1 VTAEQAV
8 LGGRFFVTS
17 PLGSGDIAQSYDVR
31 DLQGAHFLL
40 ETVEPRVAAD
50 PRAWALCQEQAHH
63 ADALRSGLFARL
75 LEAGV
80 DLALGPY
87 LLREAVPGI
96 SLANRLTQEGPLS
109 TQQALKLLGM
119 LAAGLEEAHRTGLVH
134 RGLGPWCVMVGKSLF
149 LESVRVGELGLAILR
164 ATAPQPWPGPL
175 GWMSAAQAQG
185 DQVSPAMDIHALA
198 MIAFFALTA
207 RPLLRTVASGTPD
220 PVAVWA
226 EMAAPP
232 SASRRAAELGV
243 TLPEAFDAVMMR
255 AIAVQPASPFP
266 SAVTLVQ
273 AMEDALR
280 APKKVFGKTL
290 LLGQATLLSAPAPVD
305 ELEDGWPSNIPPEVA
320 KSEPPAA
327 PVSLAGV
334 EVAGAASRH
343 QSTASGLGS
352 AQSPSTPAPAAPPP
366 EAPIPALGQYPSA
379 PPPEAP
385 VPPLGQHPSAPPVS
399 AQYPIAQYPGEPSI
413 SLPMRSR
420 TGLWIGIG
428 AVLLVGIV
436 LAGGIGGYLFL
447 RGAGPAP
454 SDASASPA
462 MSPASAAQTEVAT
475 PPVAPPSASA
485 PPEAQPSAAVG
496 PALATVTLACTPA
509 CRELDSISCDDKPQK
524 LDDQD
529 RLELEPG
536 THQCVLTKAGYLP
549 QKLRLVELKPGATE
563 KRSVVLARAAA
574 AGANEPKRPCGTFI
588 NPCP

>member
-1 VTAEQAV
+1 MAEQAV

-17 PLGSGDIAQSYDVR
+17 PLGSGDVAKSYDVR
-31 DLQGAHFLL
+31 DAQGAHFLL

-50 PRAWALCQEQAHH
+50 ARAWALCQEHAHQ
-63 ADALRSGLFARL
+63 ADALRGGLFARL

-80 DLALGPY
+80 DPALGPY
-87 LLREAVPGI
+87 LLREAVPGM
-96 SLANRLTQEGPLS
+96 SLANRLAEEGPLS
-109 TQQALKLLGM
+109 TQQVLKLLGT
-119 LAAGLEEAHRTGLVH
+119 LATGLEEAHRMGLVH

-185 DQVSPAMDIHALA
+185 DPVSPAMDIHALA

-207 RPLLRTVASGTPD
+207 RPLLRTVASGTSD
-220 PVAVWA
+220 PVAIWT

-232 SASRRAAELGV
+232 PASRRAAELGV
-243 TLPEAFDAVMMR
+243 TLPEAFDAVMTR
-255 AIAVQPASPFP
+255 AIAMQPATPFP

-280 APKKVFGKTL
+280 TPKKVFGKTL
-290 LLGQATLLSAPAPVD
+290 LLGQAAPLSASAPVD

-334 EVAGAASRH
+334 EVAPTPSRH
-343 QSTASGLGS
+343 PSTASGLGP
-352 AQSPSTPAPAAPPP
+352 AQPPSTPPPAAPQP
-366 EAPIPALGQYPSA
+366 EAPIP
-379 PPPEAP
+379 
-385 VPPLGQHPSAPPVS
+385 PLAEHPSVRPAA
-399 AQYPIAQYPGEPSI
+399 AQYPIAQYPAGEPSI

-428 AVLLVGIV
+428 AVLLAGIV
-436 LAGGIGGYLFL
+436 IAGGVGGYLFL
-447 RGAGPAP
+447 RGAEPAP
-454 SDASASPA
+454 SAASAAPA
-462 MSPASAAQTEVAT
+462 MSPASAAPAEVAT
-475 PPVAPPSASA
+475 PPAPPSASA
-485 PPEAQPSAAVG
+485 PPEAQAPDAG
-496 PALATVTLACTPA
+496 PALATVALTCTPA

-524 LDDQD
+524 LDEQD

-536 THQCVLTKAGYLP
+536 THQCVLTKAGYLS
-549 QKLRLVELKPGATE
+549 QKLRLLELKPGATE
-563 KRSVVLARAAA
+563 KRTVVLARAAA
-574 AGANEPKRPCGTFI
+574 AAGASEPKRPCGTFI